1 MMTPLDE
8 IIGNGQ
14 KDRKRMTTTEEIF
27 LQLKAD
33 IIAMK
38 LAPGAK
44 ISEAEVAKTFDV
56 SRQPVREAFLRLGE
70 LNLLQIVPQKATRI
84 CKISHQKLRD
94 TRFIRAAIE
103 IEVVRVACHTATVEA
118 LAALARNLEEQ
129 KVAIKARD
137 AKLLHD
143 LDYEFHR
150 LICVAAD
157 RLPAFDAIAENKTHT
172 DRVCGLELADTS
184 GMDGVFEGHTDIFNA
199 IRDGD
204 EDKAVA
210 ATRHHLSHLDA
221 TLLKASTNHPDLFE
235 S

>member
-1 MMTPLDE
+1 MTPLDE
-8 IIGNGQ
+8 IIGTGHRE
-14 KDRKRMTTTEEIF
+14 RKRMTTTEEIF
-27 LQLKAD
+27 LQLKSD

-44 ISEAEVAKTFDV
+44 ISEAEVAKSFDV

-70 LNLLQIVPQKATRI
+70 LNLLQIIPQKATRI

-103 IEVVRVACHTATVEA
+103 VEVVRVACRTATVES
-118 LAALARNLEEQ
+118 LAALARNLEDQ
-129 KVAIKARD
+129 KVAIEARD

-157 RLPAFDAIAENKTHT
+157 CLPAFGAIAENKTHT

-184 GMDGVFEGHTDIFNA
+184 GMEGVFEGHTDIFEA
-199 IRDGD
+199 IKNGD
-204 EDKAVA
+204 EEKAVA
-210 ATRHHLSHLDA
+210 ATRKHLSHLDE
-221 TLLKASTNHPDLFE
+221 TLLKASTNHPGLFE
-235 S
+235 A